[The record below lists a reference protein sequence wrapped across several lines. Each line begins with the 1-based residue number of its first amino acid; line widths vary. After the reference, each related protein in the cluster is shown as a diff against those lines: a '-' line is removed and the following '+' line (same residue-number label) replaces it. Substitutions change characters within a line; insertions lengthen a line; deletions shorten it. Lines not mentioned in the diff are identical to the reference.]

1 MTNRNKGTLKNNTT
15 TIIGAGVVG
24 LAIAA
29 ELSKIHKDVLL
40 IDKNSSF
47 GQETSSRN
55 SEVIHAGIYYA
66 KNSKKARFCVEG
78 NRLLYQIC
86 EESLIPHRRCGK
98 LIVAAVPD
106 EEDVLESIKEHAREN
121 GAEPLELLNSR
132 QAKSLEPNVKAS
144 AALLSPAT
152 GIIDSHR
159 LMRRYLSEAKKN
171 GAQFVTQTTVSKI
184 EKRGSGD
191 YLVYVKYPDGDTDV
205 FSSHW
210 VINCAGLESDNIAA
224 SMGIDIDAHGYRL
237 HYWKGEYFSLDVPH
251 GFIRRLVYP
260 VPQVNH
266 VGLGVHA
273 TIDLSDRIKIGPNAT
288 YLPDRTIDYSVDALA
303 RKSFFEAATR
313 YLSDIKIEQLNPEMA
328 GIRPKL
334 QRPGDSVRDFII
346 EEETDKGLPGVVNL
360 IGIESPGLT
369 ASPAIARYVR
379 KIVNEN

>member
-1 MTNRNKGTLKNNTT
+1 MNKTT

-24 LAIAA
+24 LAVAA
-29 ELSKIHKDVLL
+29 ELSKIHNDVLL

-86 EESLIPHRRCGK
+86 EESRIPHRKCGK
-98 LIVAAVPD
+98 IIVATEPD
-106 EEDVLESIKEHAREN
+106 EEEILESIAEKALDN
-121 GAEPLELLNSR
+121 GAVPLERLSSK
-132 QAKSLEPNVKAS
+132 QIKALEPNVKAS
-144 AALLSPAT
+144 AALLSSST

-159 LMRRYLSEAKKN
+159 LMRRYLFEAKKN
-171 GAQFVTQTTVSKI
+171 GAQFVTQTMVSRV
-184 EKRGSGD
+184 EKLDRGD
-191 YLVYVKYPDGDTDV
+191 YRIHVSYPDGETDV
-205 FSSHW
+205 FNSHW
-210 VINCAGLESDNIAA
+210 VINCAGLEADTIAA
-224 SMGIDIDAHGYRL
+224 SMGIDLDAYGYRL

-251 GFIRRLVYP
+251 GYIRRLVYP

-273 TIDLSDRIKIGPNAT
+273 TIDLSDRIKLGPNAT
-288 YLPDRTIDYSVDALA
+288 YLPDRALEYGVDNSA
-303 RKSFFEAATR
+303 RRSFFEAAVR
-313 YLSDIKIEQLNPEMA
+313 YLPDINIEQLNPEMA

-334 QRPGDSVRDFII
+334 QKPGDSVRDFII
-346 EEETDKGLPGVVNL
+346 EEESAKGFAGVVNL

-369 ASPAIARYVR
+369 ASLAIAKYVR
-379 KIVNEN
+379 GLVG